1 MSLLRAVHD
10 PCGGHRRQGARLPPP
25 GQQLWAASRQT
36 LLPGHC
42 GHLSHTGQM
51 PRSQIFAPQNTEA
64 ETCDSLLL
72 PSFYRVD
79 KKICWLLSGI
89 QMSQHFLK
97 SLSNT
102 AVVLYISKV
111 RQNSPKRGLKSILNI
126 SGNYSALEQYLQPFA
141 VWASLSV
148 SSLLLHN

>member
-89 QMSQHFLK
+89 IFK
-97 SLSNT
+97 
-102 AVVLYISKV
+102 
-111 RQNSPKRGLKSILNI
+111 
-126 SGNYSALEQYLQPFA
+126 GNVICLHCINPVIMLAIKLPT
-141 VWASLSV
+141 W
-148 SSLLLHN
+148 LLHIFSNKCHSIF